1 RGGLRRSGGR
11 FRRGVGRG
19 LCGALRALG
28 AGLGRSWLELEADLA
43 IGAAHQIGLELAPG
57 PHGDEAG
64 KEVGP
69 AFGEQLAHLLR
80 RDLLLQD
87 DLPRREVAA
96 ALRADRTLADV
107 LQAVLE
113 HARAALRE
121 IGRASCRGR
130 VEVAGGAV

>member
-1 RGGLRRSGGR
+1 RHTR
-11 FRRGVGRG
+11 FSRDWSSDV
-19 LCGALRALG
+19 C
-28 AGLGRSWLELEADLA
+28 SSDL
-43 IGAAHQIGLELAPG
+43 PG